1 MVFDCYLCKKS
12 IVKFLIQIAAFLFCL
27 TVSSQDF
34 ESRFYTIDDN
44 SLPSLLQ
51 LDQSNFVKRFDKV
64 SFTPTLGISSGNY
77 WKPVSMIDAMNQ
89 QEAYLNR
96 KNDDKTPSITAETLG
111 FKKTVEKESKIKVEV
126 RNPYFVRRNSVQN
139 SVYRDASLPF
149 FYNPF
154 HHRGAP
160 GTEF

>member
-1 MVFDCYLCKKS
+1 M
-12 IVKFLIQIAAFLFCL
+12 KFLLYIFSFCFSL

-44 SLPSLLQ
+44 SLPPLLQ

-77 WKPVSMIDAMNQ
+77 WKPVSMIDALNQ

-96 KNDDKTPSITAETLG
+96 KNEENQPSITAESLG
-111 FKKTVEKESKIKVEV
+111 FQKAIKKDSKIQVEI
-126 RNPYFVRRNSVQN
+126 NDPYFARRNRVHN

-154 HHRGAP
+154 YQRGVP
-160 GTEF
+160 GTDF